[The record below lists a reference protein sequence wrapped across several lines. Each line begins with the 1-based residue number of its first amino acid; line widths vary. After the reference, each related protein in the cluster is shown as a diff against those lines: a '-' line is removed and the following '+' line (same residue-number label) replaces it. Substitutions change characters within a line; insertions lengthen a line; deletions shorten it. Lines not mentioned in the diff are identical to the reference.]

1 MQVGALQRLCALG
14 ATILSN
20 YLEVEHLASAED
32 DAGGGDCGSESP
44 AVKPLLECGILAV
57 ALEMVRVQRL
67 LHMHPTGPEFESD
80 ARRLEGVLLRVVA
93 AGACESLL
101 RQARASRAGGVEVLV
116 EGVGAVSTDAKNAVA
131 AGAGLAFDGGWGA
144 PGSWDDPAAA
154 ERLHLQLAA
163 LDAIR
168 STRRREKREKR
179 ETRRRRRR
187 VRERLAALLRR
198 CATES
203 AARTMREM
211 QDGMDENATE
221 AGAGAAGTRDATS
234 SALREAGARA
244 PGEHLAR
251 AFAILRA
258 LAASE
263 GGEDAAGG
271 SGSRVGMGA
280 GVGLVSASS
289 TGSTGT
295 SREGVFAKIVQAA
308 LDAAEAP
315 LPPKVGVEESP
326 RVGVEESPRVV
337 AAESPKVVAAESPK
351 VVAAESP
358 PGGSGF
364 VAAAGTPFGDAFD
377 GDAFDGDP
385 FAPSGSSRP
394 AASTTDPSSS
404 PVPLRA
410 LHPDDVAV
418 AAAALLRAHVAHFA
432 STTASSRPRRAVDAL
447 RAAGAWRRLLDSDGA
462 HGERVDGD
470 DDASGGA
477 DRWSVRFGVASRA
490 AAAWL
495 RGAQIAG
502 DVVGHVSAAAADS
515 GDGGNEP
522 EVLAMLETIA
532 ARATQPSAVSLLA
545 PTLERLR
552 SVSPRPTAVALLRA
566 DAAARLGAAA
576 AAQARRWGVHP
587 AAAAAAADAGMLEDV
602 AAASGGAVT
611 AQAAVLSLMGST
623 LENGGAAAA
632 AARAPLP
639 SSSTFSST
647 SCGRRRRAR
656 SR

>member
-44 AVKPLLECGILAV
+44 AVKPLLECGVLAV

-80 ARRLEGVLLRVVA
+80 ARRLEGVLLRVVGR
-93 AGACESLL
+93 GAWGL
-101 RQARASRAGGVEVLV
+101 RPPPGTRRGAGGVEVLV

-168 STRRREKREKR
+168 LAVARNARNARLAADAGAFG
-179 ETRRRRRR
+179 
-187 VRERLAALLRR
+187 ERLAALLRR

-234 SALREAGARA
+234 SALREAERA
-244 PGEHLAR
+244 PPGEHLSR

-289 TGSTGT
+289 TGPTGT
-295 SREGVFAKIVQAA
+295 SREGVFAKIVKAA

-358 PGGSGF
+358 PAALVSSPPRVPPVRRCLRRRCLRRRSLRAFRVVTSRGLDDGSVV
-364 VAAAGTPFGDAFD
+364 VA
-377 GDAFDGDP
+377 
-385 FAPSGSSRP
+385 RP
-394 AASTTDPSSS
+394 AP
-404 PVPLRA
+404 RA
-410 LHPDDVAV
+410 
-418 AAAALLRAHVAHFA
+418 
-432 STTASSRPRRAVDAL
+432 TPRR
-447 RAAGAWRRLLDSDGA
+447 RR
-462 HGERVDGD
+462 
-470 DDASGGA
+470 
-477 DRWSVRFGVASRA
+477 
-490 AAAWL
+490 
-495 RGAQIAG
+495 
-502 DVVGHVSAAAADS
+502 
-515 GDGGNEP
+515 
-522 EVLAMLETIA
+522 
-532 ARATQPSAVSLLA
+532 
-545 PTLERLR
+545 
-552 SVSPRPTAVALLRA
+552 
-566 DAAARLGAAA
+566 
-576 AAQARRWGVHP
+576 
-587 AAAAAAADAGMLEDV
+587 
-602 AAASGGAVT
+602 
-611 AQAAVLSLMGST
+611 
-623 LENGGAAAA
+623 
-632 AARAPLP
+632 
-639 SSSTFSST
+639 
-647 SCGRRRRAR
+647 GRRRGVTPRAR
-656 SR
+656 RAFRVDDGIVSTSARGGRPSSRRRVATSSRLGRRARRTGRR

>member
-1 MQVGALQRLCALG
+1 MARCSATVALG

-32 DAGGGDCGSESP
+32 DGRRRLRVGIARRET
-44 AVKPLLECGILAV
+44 LLECGVLAV

-93 AGACESLL
+93 AALAKSPSARHAL
-101 RQARASRAGGVEVLV
+101 RGAGGVEVLV

-168 STRRREKREKR
+168 LAVARNARNARLAADAGAFG
-179 ETRRRRRR
+179 
-187 VRERLAALLRR
+187 ERLAALLRR

-221 AGAGAAGTRDATS
+221 AGAGAAGTRDAAS
-234 SALREAGARA
+234 SAPREAERA
-244 PGEHLAR
+244 PPGEHLSR

-326 RVGVEESPRVV
+326 ELASKRAPES
-337 AAESPKVVAAESPK
+337 SPQRAPKSSPQREPK

-358 PGGSGF
+358 P
-364 VAAAGTPFGDAFD
+364 AALV
-377 GDAFDGDP
+377 
-385 FAPSGSSRP
+385 
-394 AASTTDPSSS
+394 SS
-404 PVPLRA
+404 PPRVPRSA
-410 LHPDDVAV
+410 MP
-418 AAAALLRAHVAHFA
+418 
-432 STTASSRPRRAVDAL
+432 STAMPSTAIPSRLPGRRVPRPRRRIRRRRPSRSARYTPTTSRSPPRRYSARTSRISRRRRYRLDLGARWTPFEPPARGDVFSTRTA
-447 RAAGAWRRLLDSDGA
+447 RTANGSTVTMTRVAGRIVGLFDSAWRRARLP
-462 HGERVDGD
+462 
-470 DDASGGA
+470 
-477 DRWSVRFGVASRA
+477 
-490 AAAWL
+490 
-495 RGAQIAG
+495 RGF
-502 DVVGHVSAAAADS
+502 
-515 GDGGNEP
+515 
-522 EVLAMLETIA
+522 A
-532 ARATQPSAVSLLA
+532 ARK
-545 PTLERLR
+545 
-552 SVSPRPTAVALLRA
+552 SPGRGGP
-566 DAAARLGAAA
+566 ARL
-576 AAQARRWGVHP
+576 
-587 AAAAAAADAGMLEDV
+587 
-602 AAASGGAVT
+602 
-611 AQAAVLSLMGST
+611 
-623 LENGGAAAA
+623 
-632 AARAPLP
+632 
-639 SSSTFSST
+639 
-647 SCGRRRRAR
+647 RRRR
-656 SR
+656 